1 MTATDRPTVL
11 VVGPP
16 HTAAALERSMRIA
29 GFDRPS
35 RSDFKA
41 DVALVLHDP
50 AAPLAARVRGV
61 LEGRARRAVVIAPMA
76 SADSF
81 IDAVSAGA
89 DGWVLPTIDSV
100 ALHRTVVGVHAGESG
115 FSRLDTVAL
124 VAAVRR
130 RPTGIPVTP
139 PRPETAPAGAALAD
153 LGRAEMRVVTLVA
166 DGLNNREIAEHL
178 FLSRHTIESHLK
190 RVYAKLH
197 IRSRVEL
204 TRLLLNAGERQR
216 ALNSV
221 DTMAFD
227 SAGPAHLPAAGA

>member
-16 HTAAALERSMRIA
+16 PTAAALERSMRIA

-61 LEGRARRAVVIAPMA
+61 LEGRARRAVVIAPMG

-115 FSRLDTVAL
+115 FSRIDTVAL

-130 RPTGIPVTP
+130 RGTDTPVTP
-139 PRPETAPAGAALAD
+139 PRTATALPGAALAD